1 MVLKKALYPAVFIL
15 ICMVAGCKTTP
26 PAVPDTTEP
35 VDVVSSSTATGETA
49 TQTQN
54 PPTVPQFATEQE
66 KNEALFDIR
75 DFILKLNK
83 IVQKKDYTAW
93 YSYLTQDYIAYYSK
107 PEVLA
112 EISSQPTLRKFN
124 IVLKSLEDYFNYVV
138 YPSRQNDAVDEIEYI
153 GYNKVK
159 VYTYVNNVRLV
170 LYVLEKVDGKWMISR

>member
-1 MVLKKALYPAVFIL
+1 MVLKRALYSALFIL
-15 ICMVAGCKTTP
+15 VSAVVACKTTT
-26 PAVPDTTEP
+26 PAVPDTTDP
-35 VDVVSSSTATGETA
+35 VDVVSSSTESTETD

-54 PPTVPQFATEQE
+54 TQTVPQFATEQE

-83 IVQKKDYTAW
+83 IVQKKDYAAW
-93 YSYLTQDYIAYYSK
+93 YSYLTQDYIAYYSN
-107 PEVLA
+107 PDVLA
-112 EISSQPTLRKFN
+112 EISNQPTLRKFN
-124 IVLKSLEDYFNYVV
+124 IVLKSLQDYFNYVV